1 MKSVISPKYLIYT
14 EFHVNQ
20 QDKKYIF
27 HLKGAD
33 MPTALDSPEFLQRNR
48 QSILLCIASK

>member
-1 MKSVISPKYLIYT
+1 MKSVKLPKYLMYT
-14 EFHVNQ
+14 EFHIND

-33 MPTALDSPEFLQRNR
+33 MPTALESPEFLQRNR
-48 QSILLCIASK
+48 QNILLCKT